1 MKVGDYVRTKNGN
14 IRKIEEVINKEYN
27 EPDYGVDKIVINIEE
42 VEDTIYM
49 EPFLYKEDIIK
60 SSPNI
65 IDLIEVGDILVI
77 KDFVDEACMIFTDIY
92 LIQNEEQLLH
102 IKNDLEKNKNK
113 MLYSIVTKEQF
124 KNMEYEVK

>member
-1 MKVGDYVRTKNGN
+1 MKVGNYVRTKKHG
-14 IRKIEEVINKEYN
+14 IGKIISFSYQEDDECCF
-27 EPDYGVDKIVINIEE
+27 IELSKRR
-42 VEDTIYM
+42 TGI
-49 EPFLYKEDIIK
+49 KKSNIIK

>member
-1 MKVGDYVRTKNGN
+1 MSEGDYVRTDDGLIGKIVSEPYEYKDSIVHDIDFGDNN
-14 IRKIEEVINKEYN
+14 IYN
-27 EPDYGVDKIVINIEE
+27 EYEM
-42 VEDTIYM
+42 YQ
-49 EPFLYKEDIIK
+49 DIIK

-92 LIQNEEQLLH
+92 LIQNEQQLLN

-113 MLYSIVTKEQF
+113 KLYSIVTKEQF
-124 KNMEYEVK
+124 SCMEYKIGE

>member
-1 MKVGDYVRTKNGN
+1 MAEGDYVRTDDGLIGKIVSEPYEYKDSIGHDIDFGDNN
-14 IRKIEEVINKEYN
+14 IYN
-27 EPDYGVDKIVINIEE
+27 EYEM
-42 VEDTIYM
+42 YQ
-49 EPFLYKEDIIK
+49 DIIK

-113 MLYSIVTKEQF
+113 MLYSIATKEQF
-124 KNMEYEVK
+124 KNIEYEVK